1 MPRPQVKR
9 NQPRRIAP
17 LDICCKKPMNSEELL
32 RALLK
37 NIRESA
43 AAAERLMDEIG
54 AGVPREKN
62 RVIQEVK
69 TLHLDGG
76 AT

>member
-1 MPRPQVKR
+1 
-9 NQPRRIAP
+9 
-17 LDICCKKPMNSEELL
+17 MNSEELL

-62 RVIQEVK
+62 RGIIY
-69 TLHLDGG
+69 T
-76 AT
+76 